1 MKHFLLSFFFCLFSL
16 YALPLWA
23 FQPQSV
29 TLENYESIEKA
40 VAATE
45 ELAYAGEFTSA
56 IQLGES
62 IIEAYRQQKDY
73 ERLCFMTQEL
83 LLFEVLREDIEPAQK
98 EKEIHA
104 FCAKSKAKG
113 DPNIDQICQATL
125 AHLMIYTGQMPRF
138 EEYYNKAT
146 ALAKKQQDYKTLR
159 NLNVNIATE
168 YLFLSEWKE
177 ARQHLE
183 KAEQAL
189 SKEKNPPT
197 DTELGS
203 FHNARSVIYYN
214 LSEYDKALSSA
225 LYNVHVLEA
234 SEEDQT
240 IALLY
245 DYNNLAGIYTGLGE
259 EENAL
264 LYNKKA
270 LEILPNTEDYPLNEE
285 AVLYYNI
292 ANSFQ
297 EKKDYIQAIFYA
309 KKALHTLDK
318 IQTHHDIDMS
328 DIASIKGICSV
339 TLAHIFSHIGKI
351 DSSEHYLNKTKNILE
366 NSPILL
372 TDYYQKK
379 GELEA
384 SKENY
389 KKAIYYT
396 EMAMKQAVE
405 DYGSKDIRLY
415 DAYALYEKIYH
426 ELNQPYQALQYSQKA
441 LEIISVNFADKNG
454 YSNPNIKDIS
464 HKKLAINILS
474 SKIVDLHHIYQK
486 EPSPEIAQAIFNTT
500 RFSTKVLEQLS
511 KEFKNPAT
519 KRRWLQTQAIPL
531 FETAIASALNIA
543 NSTSNEQYL
552 KEAFELSERSKSML
566 MTDMLQEQQA
576 AAAGGVPDSL
586 VNQLQN
592 LKRALHVTE
601 KKRFDAIAVQD
612 GSAKKQAED
621 RIFEINQD
629 LNVLKRNF
637 EKNYPKYYS
646 LRYNEKQ
653 VSLEDIQAALE
664 PGTML
669 LEFFEGDKDIYIF
682 SVYNDHLEVTSFER
696 DHSYKKLF
704 KRFSESLIDV
714 QNFVEDPVQV
724 YNTFVVDALA
734 LYQYLITPVQLEGIN
749 RIIIIP
755 DGELSYLPFEVLLS
769 EKVALVE
776 SEEQVIKA
784 NFSKLPYLLN
794 NFTTN
799 YNYSGRLWL
808 ERNALS
814 KKAVNNRI
822 LALAPQY
829 SGVELPQWRG
839 QREVDLRK
847 KLADLPGAF
856 DEVQHLKEHYDGQF
870 YDGYAAN
877 EALLKKEAANHGIL
891 HLAMHGLV
899 NTKKPEFSGLA
910 LAEDRSELEDNFLY
924 AYEIEQLPIQTSL
937 IVLSACETGIGKY
950 QRGEGV
956 VSIGRSFVYAGAP
969 ALLMTL
975 WNLNDQSGA
984 AIIEEFYKNLDA
996 GLEKDEA
1003 IRQAKLHYL
1012 KTFPQEYAH
1021 PFLWAPFVQVGSYES
1036 ISIASK
1042 SNNWWLYI
1050 LLGSVG
1056 ILSIILLFYRSNK
1069 KRG

>member
-1 MKHFLLSFFFCLFSL
+1 MKQLLLTFFLCLSNFLSL
-16 YALPLWA
+16 LA
-23 FQPQSV
+23 FQPQV
-29 TLENYESIEKA
+29 VANYESVEKA

-45 ELAYAGEFTSA
+45 ELAYAGDFAAA
-56 IQLGES
+56 IELGRH
-62 IIEAYRQQKDY
+62 IQQAYRQEKNSD
-73 ERLCFMTQEL
+73 RLCAINQEL
-83 LLFEVLREDIEPAQK
+83 LLFEVLREDMDAVQK
-98 EKEIHA
+98 EEEIQA
-104 FCAKSKAKG
+104 FCTKSKELG
-113 DPNIDQICQATL
+113 DPHVDQICQAAL
-125 AHLMIYTGQMPRF
+125 AHLMVYSGQYERF
-138 EEYYNKAT
+138 EEYYNQAT
-146 ALAKKQQDYKTLR
+146 ALAKQQQDYKTLR

-168 YLFLSEWKE
+168 YLFLSEWRAAKKYLEE
-177 ARQHLE
+177 AE
-183 KAEQAL
+183 KALA
-189 SKEKNPPT
+189 KEKVQPT
-197 DTELGS
+197 NTELGS

-214 LSEYDKALSSA
+214 LSEYDKALGSA
-225 LYNVHVLEA
+225 LFNVHALES

-245 DYNNLAGIYTGLGE
+245 DYNNLAGIYTSLGE
-259 EENAL
+259 EENAF
-264 LYNKKA
+264 LYHRKA
-270 LEILPNTEDYPLNEE
+270 LDILPNTDDYPLTEE
-285 AVLYYNI
+285 AVLYYNTTRAYQDKGEDAQAI
-292 ANSFQ
+292 YYARKALNTLSKTQDKANQQ
-297 EKKDYIQAIFYA
+297 ELDYIY
-309 KKALHTLDK
+309 
-318 IQTHHDIDMS
+318 
-328 DIASIKGICSV
+328 GISSL
-339 TLAHIFSHIGKI
+339 TLAHIFSDKNML
-351 DSSEHYLNKTKNILE
+351 DSCEYYLKKVESKL
-366 NSPILL
+366 SSSSILL
-372 TDYYQKK
+372 TDYYQEK
-379 GELEA
+379 GNIA
-384 SKENY
+384 VKNKNY
-389 KKAIYYT
+389 NQALNYAAKSLAQAI
-396 EMAMKQAVE
+396 E
-405 DYGSKDIRLY
+405 DYGSKDSRIY
-415 DAYALYEKIYH
+415 DSYALYERVYS
-426 ELNQPYQALQYSQKA
+426 ELNQHKKALQYAQKA
-441 LEIISVNFADKNG
+441 LEVISIDFSDENG
-454 YSNPNIKDIS
+454 YSNPVTENVI
-464 HKKLAINILS
+464 HKQLAIQILVK
-474 SKIVDLHHIYQK
+474 KIQSLSTLYRQ
-486 EPSPEIAQAIFNTT
+486 SNNPEIAKAIFKTT
-500 RFSTKVLEQLS
+500 RFSTKVLEQLN

-519 KRRWLQTQAIPL
+519 KRRWLQAQAIPL
-531 FETAIASALNIA
+531 FEVAIASALEVA
-543 NSTSNEQYL
+543 NKTKSKQYL
-552 KEAFELSERSKSML
+552 QEAFHLSERSKSML
-566 MTDMLQEQQA
+566 MADMLQEQQA

-586 VNQLQN
+586 VDQLQS

-601 KKRFDAIAVQD
+601 KKRFDAIASQD
-612 GSAKKQAED
+612 GAAKKQAED
-621 RIFEINQD
+621 RMFDINQD
-629 LNVLKRNF
+629 LDVLKRKF
-637 EKNYPKYYS
+637 EKNYPKYYN
-646 LRYNEKQ
+646 LRYGEKQ
-653 VSLEDIQAALE
+653 VSLEEIQAALE

-696 DHSYKKLF
+696 DHAYKRLF

-714 QNFVEDPVQV
+714 QKFVEDPVQV
-724 YNTFVVDALA
+724 YNTFVVDAVA
-734 LYQYLITPVQLEGIN
+734 LYQYLITPIQLEGIN

-776 SEEQVIKA
+776 NEEQVIKA

-794 NFTTN
+794 DFTTN

-870 YDGYAAN
+870 YDGYAAS

-1056 ILSIILLFYRSNK
+1056 ILSIILLFYKSNK